1 MLKMSNVF
9 FMVEKYEIVF
19 FTIEFLP
26 AKFWVCW
33 ITNWNKFFIFYSW
46 NIH

>member
-1 MLKMSNVF
+1 
-9 FMVEKYEIVF
+9 
-19 FTIEFLP
+19 LP